1 MVWTG
6 ELVSL
11 FISYPITEKR
21 VRNDDFGGCPQD
33 LCALRLVVIIK
44 KEVEWEVESVKS
56 YMKLFIESANVDQPF
71 YYFFD
76 FLSNFFYYKM
86 FHNTSNIDTI

>member
-56 YMKLFIESANVDQPF
+56 YMKLFIESANVMLISPSIII
-71 YYFFD
+71 FFIK
-76 FLSNFFYYKM
+76 FLLLQ
-86 FHNTSNIDTI
+86 NISYSQAI